1 MSKCNTNIILKSKNI
16 FTGISDKLIDGYVAI
31 SGNKI
36 IAIEEGDDYKDL
48 ISRETNFIDIG
59 EKRCYSGVC
68 GYSHFFHWICD
79 LSYWSRCQQ
88 SKIN

>member
-59 EKRCYSGVC
+59 ENVVTPGFVDTHTFSL
-68 GYSHFFHWICD
+68 D
-79 LSYWSRCQQ
+79 M
-88 SKIN
+88 